1 MNIREDV
8 KFGQITF
15 NCVAISNFKHDCD
28 TDIMQEEHIKSVVLN
43 EIKKFILEDFAAKLY
58 SLYESYYM
66 SIPYSITTYK
76 IFQNKYGIEETM
88 VKPKN
93 TMINSIDIS
102 IDETIIYCEK
112 YFEKMIPAR
121 FPNGKSLNYNIR
133 SFFGNGE
140 FPIISTLVLIYKD
153 SIYWAYGISR

>member
-1 MNIREDV
+1 MLLS
-8 KFGQITF
+8 Q
-15 NCVAISNFKHDCD
+15 NFKHNCD
-28 TDIMQEEHIKSVVLN
+28 ADIMQEEHIKSVVLN

-112 YFEKMIPAR
+112 YFEK
-121 FPNGKSLNYNIR
+121 NDSNK
-133 SFFGNGE
+133 
-140 FPIISTLVLIYKD
+140 IS
-153 SIYWAYGISR
+153 

>member
-15 NCVAISNFKHDCD
+15 NCVAISNFKHNCD
-28 TDIMQEEHIKSVVLN
+28 ADIMQEEHIKSVVLN

-102 IDETIIYCEK
+102 IEETIIYCEE
-112 YFEKMIPAR
+112 YFEKMISAR

>member
-1 MNIREDV
+1 
-8 KFGQITF
+8 
-15 NCVAISNFKHDCD
+15 
-28 TDIMQEEHIKSVVLN
+28 
-43 EIKKFILEDFAAKLY
+43 
-58 SLYESYYM
+58 M

-102 IDETIIYCEK
+102 IEETIIYCEE

>member
-28 TDIMQEEHIKSVVLN
+28 ADIMQEEHIKSVVLN

-102 IDETIIYCEK
+102 IDETIIYCEE
-112 YFEKMIPAR
+112 YFEKMIPTR
-121 FPNGKSLNYNIR
+121 FPNGKSLNYNIC